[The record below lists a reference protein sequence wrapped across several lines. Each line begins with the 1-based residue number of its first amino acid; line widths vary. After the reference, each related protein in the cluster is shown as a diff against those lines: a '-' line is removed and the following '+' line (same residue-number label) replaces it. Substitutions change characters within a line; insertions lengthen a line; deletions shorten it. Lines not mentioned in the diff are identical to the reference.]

1 MEKLRGAS
9 NSESAGNY
17 VLNGVNGYLINQ
29 GMPLT
34 NYLDMF
40 KLSTEVHFDQSIH
53 V

>member
-9 NSESAGNY
+9 NSKSAGNY
-17 VLNGVNGYLINQ
+17 VLNGDNGY
-29 GMPLT
+29 LT

-40 KLSTEVHFDQSIH
+40 KFSTEVHFDQSIR